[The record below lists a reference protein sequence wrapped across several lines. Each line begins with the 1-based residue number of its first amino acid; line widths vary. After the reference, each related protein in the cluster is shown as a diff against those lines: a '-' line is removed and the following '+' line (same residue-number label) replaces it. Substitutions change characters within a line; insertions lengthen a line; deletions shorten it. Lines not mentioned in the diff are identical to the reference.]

1 MKSKKRKKLVAM
13 SVFFTFVLSHLSFL
27 FFCVCVFGD
36 LTVPAGELH
45 VAICVC
51 DEGDDECDCDS
62 HIVYILSRNQSGK
75 KKSSGSI

>member
-27 FFCVCVFGD
+27 FLCVFGD

-51 DEGDDECDCDS
+51 DKGDDECDCDS